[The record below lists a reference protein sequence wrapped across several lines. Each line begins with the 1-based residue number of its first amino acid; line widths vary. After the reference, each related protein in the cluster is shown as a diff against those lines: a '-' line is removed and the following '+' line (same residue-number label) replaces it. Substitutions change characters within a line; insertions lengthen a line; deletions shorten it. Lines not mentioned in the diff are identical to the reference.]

1 MRNERSS
8 NKVERNHRFFIL
20 SGNLELLV
28 SSRSLVDL
36 KQFYIVTFVLKNN
49 IFGAY
54 YFGITPCLV
63 LKFSKNR
70 PSLKIDAYRLVHI
83 KETACNR
90 GNTVFFILV
99 RVP

>member
-36 KQFYIVTFVLKNN
+36 KQFYIVTFVLKI
-49 IFGAY
+49 IF
-54 YFGITPCLV
+54 LV
-63 LKFSKNR
+63 LIILGLHLVWRLSFPKIALVSK
-70 PSLKIDAYRLVHI
+70 LMLIGCCI
-83 KETACNR
+83 
-90 GNTVFFILV
+90 
-99 RVP
+99 